1 MERKRNSHK
10 KIFPVILAGGS
21 GTRLWP
27 LSRKTFPKQFIKLI
41 GNRSLF
47 QETLLRMQKSK
58 QTEDLLV
65 ITNEDHYFLCQDQ
78 INELSFSNVKMI
90 LEPFGRN
97 TAPAAAIAAE
107 YALKEYGKETLLLIL
122 PSDHLIKDKK
132 TFQEVVELAS
142 HSAQT
147 GSLVTFGIEPTEP
160 KTGYGYIQAGEK
172 LGDSSYIVEQFVEKP
187 NLERAKSFLKQEN
200 FLWNSGMFLFSAE
213 TFLMEIKKYAP
224 TIFSATKETLLAS
237 EHHPSYLRLD
247 SAAFETC
254 PSNSIDY
261 ALMEKTERAVVIPL
275 KIDWS
280 DLGCWNSVA
289 EASKME
295 GQDNVIEGNVIAQKC
310 SSCFISAKEGPLV
323 ATLGLKDHI
332 VVSTK
337 DAILVADKAYAQEV
351 KNIVATLQEKEHQL
365 VKKHQKHHFSWGTQ
379 EELQKNE
386 ERVLTRLE
394 LRPQKKFFL
403 KKHALLMVTE
413 GEVLVEDEEREILLK
428 KEQFHKS
435 ISSCTLINK
444 GKIPAE
450 VICIECTQKIDTAS
464 ALLDKLLSAPIYV
477 EK

>member
-1 MERKRNSHK
+1 MKRKAHSYR
-10 KIFPVILAGGS
+10 KILPVILAGGS

-27 LSRKTFPKQFIKLI
+27 LSRETFPKQFIKLI

-47 QETLLRMQKSK
+47 QETLLRAQGSA

-65 ITNEDHYFLCQDQ
+65 VTNEDHYFLCQDQ
-78 INELSFSNVKMI
+78 INELSLSNVKII

-132 TFQEVVELAS
+132 TFQEVVKGAS
-142 HSAQT
+142 HSAQS
-147 GSLVTFGIEPTEP
+147 GLLVTFGIEPTEA

-172 LGDSSYIVEQFVEKP
+172 LGDSSYEVEQFVEKP
-187 NLERAKSFLKQEN
+187 NLELAKSFLKQEN
-200 FLWNSGMFLFSAE
+200 FFWNSGMFLFSAE

-261 ALMEKTERAVVIPL
+261 ALMEKTERAVVIPV

-295 GQDNVIEGNVIAQKC
+295 GQDNLIEGNVIAQKC
-310 SSCFISAKEGPLV
+310 SSSFISAKEGPLV
-323 ATLGLKDHI
+323 ATIGLKNHI
-332 VVSTK
+332 VVGTK
-337 DAILVADKAYAQEV
+337 DAILVADKAFSQEV
-351 KNIVATLQEKEHQL
+351 KNIVAALQEKEHDL
-365 VKKHQKHHFSWGTQ
+365 VKKHQKHHFTWGTK
-379 EELQKNE
+379 EELLKNDK
-386 ERVLTRLE
+386 RIFTRLE
-394 LRPQKKFFL
+394 LKPQQEFFL
-403 KKHALLMVTE
+403 KNQALLMVTE
-413 GEVLVEDEEREILLK
+413 GEVLVEGEEKEILLK
-428 KEQFHKS
+428 QEQFHKS
-435 ISSCTLINK
+435 MSSCKLVNQGEVT
-444 GKIPAE
+444 AE
-450 VICIECTQKIDTAS
+450 IISIGFKEQFQDKS
-464 ALLDKLLSAPIYV
+464 ALLKELLSQSIYSN
-477 EK
+477 K